1 MDFKDYDMS
10 DDTLAAWVMSKADNW
25 REHYES
31 NYQSKFE
38 EYTRIWRGIWASQDK
53 TKESERSRIVTPAT
67 LQAVEINV
75 AELEEATF
83 GRGRFFD
90 ISDDIADQNKADIDG
105 FKKQLEQDFKNY
117 GVRKDISDC
126 LINAAVYGTAVA
138 EVVLEEVKE
147 MRPGSEPIMGGDLRA
162 VGVNITDRIVVK
174 LKPIQPQNF
183 LIDPIA
189 TNVQNAVGCII
200 DEYVSK
206 HSIELLQEQGVY
218 AEGELGTAY
227 EDNDINFDQELLIQ
241 PKEKVRLTKY
251 FGYVPRALLSD
262 AGDEDEDIVGL
273 VDKDASEDSSELVEA
288 IVVIANGELILK
300 AEENPYMMGDRP
312 LVAFQWDAIPNTF
325 YGMGVVEKAYNS
337 QKALDAEIRARID
350 ALALT
355 VHPMMGVDATRIP
368 RGTKPEIKAG
378 KMLLTNGDPA
388 QVLKPFNFG
397 SVDQITFAQAGALNT
412 MVQDA
417 TGAVSATSMSSITG
431 TQATAGGASMSMSSI
446 IKRQKRTLIN
456 FQECFLIPFIKKA
469 AWRYMQFEPEL
480 YPAADYNFIVTSS
493 LGTMARE
500 FEVAQLTQ
508 LLQTVQQGS
517 SEYLVLLQA
526 IIDNT
531 NINDREQLKETL
543 KQSGQPTK
551 EEAAA
556 AQAAQKAQ
564 LDFQAS
570 QTAALQGQA
579 AESAARA
586 KKYDAETRAIPV
598 KLQNEQITTVG
609 DLDSDDEKNFERRM
623 KIANLALTEES
634 MRLSKRPAEGRNNGN
649 N

>member
-1 MDFKDYDMS
+1 MDFKDYDMQE
-10 DDTLAAWVMSKADNW
+10 DTLSSWVMVKADTW

-38 EYTRIWRGIWASQDK
+38 EYTRIWRGIWSSEDK
-53 TKESERSRIVTPAT
+53 TKNSERSKIVTPAT

-90 ISDDIADQNKADIDG
+90 IKDDVADQDKTDIDG

-117 GVRKDISDC
+117 GIRKDISDC

-147 MRPGSEPIMGGDLRA
+147 MRPASEPIMGGDLRA
-162 VGVNITDRIVVK
+162 VGVNVTDRVVVK
-174 LKPIQPQNF
+174 LKPVQPQNF
-183 LIDPIA
+183 LIDPVA
-189 TNVQNAVGCII
+189 TSVNNAVGCII
-200 DEYVSK
+200 DEYVPR
-206 HSIELLQEQGVY
+206 HSVELLQEAGVY
-218 AEGELGTAY
+218 ADVEIAVAY
-227 EDNDINFDQELLIQ
+227 EDSNLNADNELTIQ
-241 PKEKVRLTKY
+241 PKDKVRLTKY
-251 FGYVPRALLSD
+251 FGYVPRSLLSD
-262 AGDEDEDIVGL
+262 ASEDYEDVVGLIDEDP
-273 VDKDASEDSSELVEA
+273 SEDASELVEA
-288 IVVIANGELILK
+288 IVVVANGETILK
-300 AEENPYMMGDRP
+300 AEENPYMMEDRP
-312 LVAFQWDAIPNTF
+312 VISFQWDAIPNSF

-368 RGTKPEIKAG
+368 RGAKPEIKAG

-397 SVDQITFAQAGALNT
+397 SVDQITFAQAGALNS

-431 TQATAGGASMSMSSI
+431 TQATAGGASMSMSSV

-456 FQECFLIPFIKKA
+456 FQECFLVPFIKKA
-469 AWRYMQFEPEL
+469 AWRYMQFEPDL
-480 YPAADYNFIVTSS
+480 YPAADYNFVITSS

-500 FEVAQLTQ
+500 FEVSQLTQ

-517 SEYLVLLQA
+517 PEYSVLLQA

-531 NINDREQLKETL
+531 NINDREELKETI
-543 KQSGQPTK
+543 KQSGQPS
-551 EEAAA
+551 EE
-556 AQAAQKAQ
+556 QQKAQ
-564 LDFQAS
+564 QESQQAELAFKAS
-570 QTAALQGQA
+570 QTAALNGQA
-579 AESAARA
+579 EESMARA
-586 KKYDAETRAIPV
+586 KKYDVESRGVPV
-598 KLQNEQITTVG
+598 KLQNDQIKAVG
-609 DLDSDDEKNFERRM
+609 SLDSDDDKNFEKRM
-623 KIANLALTEES
+623 KIANLALNETS
-634 MRLSKRPAEGRNNGN
+634 MRLSKQPVEGNTNGSN
-649 N
+649 

>member
-1 MDFKDYDMS
+1 MDFKDYDMQE
-10 DDTLAAWVMSKADNW
+10 DTLSSWVMVKADTW

-38 EYTRIWRGIWASQDK
+38 EYTRIWRGIWSSEDK
-53 TKESERSRIVTPAT
+53 TKNSERSKIVTPAT

-90 ISDDIADQNKADIDG
+90 IKDDVADQNKTDIDG

-117 GVRKDISDC
+117 GIRKDISDC

-147 MRPGSEPIMGGDLRA
+147 MRPASEPIMGGDLRA
-162 VGVNITDRIVVK
+162 VGVNVTDRVVVK

-183 LIDPIA
+183 LIDPVA
-189 TNVQNAVGCII
+189 TSVNNAVGCII
-200 DEYVSK
+200 DEYVPR
-206 HSIELLQEQGVY
+206 HSVELLQEAGVY
-218 AEGELGTAY
+218 ADVEIAVAY
-227 EDNDINFDQELLIQ
+227 EDSNLNADNELTIQ
-241 PKEKVRLTKY
+241 PKDKVRLTKY
-251 FGYVPRALLSD
+251 FGYVPRSLLSD
-262 AGDEDEDIVGL
+262 ASEDYEDVVGLIDEDP
-273 VDKDASEDSSELVEA
+273 SEDASELVEA
-288 IVVIANGELILK
+288 IVVIANGETILK
-300 AEENPYMMGDRP
+300 AEENPYMMEDRP
-312 LVAFQWDAIPNTF
+312 VISFQWDAIPNSF

-368 RGTKPEIKAG
+368 RGAKPEIKAG

-397 SVDQITFAQAGALNT
+397 SVDQITFAQAGALNS

-431 TQATAGGASMSMSSI
+431 TQATAGGASMSMSSV

-456 FQECFLIPFIKKA
+456 FQECFLVPFIKKA
-469 AWRYMQFEPEL
+469 AWRYMQFEPDL
-480 YPAADYNFIVTSS
+480 YPAADYNFVITSS

-500 FEVAQLTQ
+500 FEVSQLTQ

-517 SEYLVLLQA
+517 PEYSVLLQA

-531 NINDREQLKETL
+531 NINDREELKETI
-543 KQSGQPTK
+543 KQSGQPS
-551 EEAAA
+551 EE
-556 AQAAQKAQ
+556 QQKAQ
-564 LDFQAS
+564 QETQQAELAFKAS
-570 QTAALQGQA
+570 QTAALNGQA
-579 AESAARA
+579 EESMARA
-586 KKYDAETRAIPV
+586 KKYDVESRGVPV
-598 KLQNEQITTVG
+598 KLQNDQIKAVG
-609 DLDSDDEKNFERRM
+609 SLDSDDDKNFEKRM
-623 KIANLALTEES
+623 KIANLALNETS
-634 MRLSKRPAEGRNNGN
+634 MRLSKPPVEGNTNGSN
-649 N
+649 

>member
-1 MDFKDYDMS
+1 MDFKDYDMQE
-10 DDTLAAWVMSKADNW
+10 DTLSSWVMVKADTW

-38 EYTRIWRGIWASQDK
+38 EYTRIWRGIWSSEDK
-53 TKESERSRIVTPAT
+53 TKNSERSKIVTPAT

-90 ISDDIADQNKADIDG
+90 IKDDVADQNKTDIDG

-117 GVRKDISDC
+117 GIRKDISDC

-147 MRPGSEPIMGGDLRA
+147 MRPASEPIMGGDLRA
-162 VGVNITDRIVVK
+162 VGVNVTDRVVVK

-183 LIDPIA
+183 LIDPVA
-189 TNVQNAVGCII
+189 TSVNNAVGCII
-200 DEYVSK
+200 DEYVPR
-206 HSIELLQEQGVY
+206 HSVELLQEAGVY
-218 AEGELGTAY
+218 ADVEIAEAY
-227 EDNDINFDQELLIQ
+227 EDSNLNADNELTIQ
-241 PKEKVRLTKY
+241 PKDKVRLTKY
-251 FGYVPRALLSD
+251 FGYVPRSLLSD
-262 AGDEDEDIVGL
+262 ASEDYEDVVGLIDEDP
-273 VDKDASEDSSELVEA
+273 SEGASELVEA
-288 IVVIANGELILK
+288 IVVIANGETILK
-300 AEENPYMMGDRP
+300 AEENPYMMEDRP
-312 LVAFQWDAIPNTF
+312 VISFQWDAIPNSF

-368 RGTKPEIKAG
+368 RGAKPEIKAG

-397 SVDQITFAQAGALNT
+397 SVDQITFAQAGALNS

-431 TQATAGGASMSMSSI
+431 TQATAGGASMSMSSV

-456 FQECFLIPFIKKA
+456 FQECFLVPFIKKA
-469 AWRYMQFEPEL
+469 AWRYMQFEPDL
-480 YPAADYNFIVTSS
+480 YPAADYNFVITSS

-500 FEVAQLTQ
+500 FEVSQLTQ

-517 SEYLVLLQA
+517 PEYSVLLQA

-531 NINDREQLKETL
+531 NINDREELKETI
-543 KQSGQPTK
+543 KQSGQPS
-551 EEAAA
+551 EE
-556 AQAAQKAQ
+556 QQKAQ
-564 LDFQAS
+564 QESQKAELAFKAS
-570 QTAALQGQA
+570 QTAALNGQA
-579 AESAARA
+579 AESMARA
-586 KKYDAETRAIPV
+586 KKYDVESRGVPV
-598 KLQNEQITTVG
+598 KLQNDQIKAVG
-609 DLDSDDEKNFERRM
+609 SLDSDDDKNFEKRM
-623 KIANLALTEES
+623 KIANLALNETS
-634 MRLSKRPAEGRNNGN
+634 MRLSKPPVEGNTNGSN
-649 N
+649 

>member
-1 MDFKDYDMS
+1 MDFKDYDMQE
-10 DDTLAAWVMSKADNW
+10 DTLSSWVMVKADTW

-38 EYTRIWRGIWASQDK
+38 EYTRIWRGIWSSEDK
-53 TKESERSRIVTPAT
+53 TKNSERSKIVTPAT

-90 ISDDIADQNKADIDG
+90 IKDDVADQNKTDIDG

-117 GVRKDISDC
+117 GIRKDISDC

-147 MRPGSEPIMGGDLRA
+147 MRPASEPIMGGDLRA
-162 VGVNITDRIVVK
+162 VGVNVTDRVVVK
-174 LKPIQPQNF
+174 LKPVQPQNF
-183 LIDPIA
+183 LIDPVA
-189 TNVQNAVGCII
+189 TSVNNAVGCII
-200 DEYVSK
+200 DEYVPR
-206 HSIELLQEQGVY
+206 HSVELLQEAGVY
-218 AEGELGTAY
+218 ADVEIAVAY
-227 EDNDINFDQELLIQ
+227 EDSNLNADNELTIQ
-241 PKEKVRLTKY
+241 PKDKVRLTKY
-251 FGYVPRALLSD
+251 FGYVPRSLLSD
-262 AGDEDEDIVGL
+262 ASEDYEDVVGLIDEDP
-273 VDKDASEDSSELVEA
+273 SEDASELVEA
-288 IVVIANGELILK
+288 IVVIANGETILK
-300 AEENPYMMGDRP
+300 AEENPYMMEDRP
-312 LVAFQWDAIPNTF
+312 VISFQWDAIPNSF

-368 RGTKPEIKAG
+368 RGAKPEIKAG

-397 SVDQITFAQAGALNT
+397 SVDQITFAQAGALNS

-431 TQATAGGASMSMSSI
+431 TQATAGGASMSMSSV

-456 FQECFLIPFIKKA
+456 FQECFLVPFIKKA
-469 AWRYMQFEPEL
+469 AWRYMQFEPDL
-480 YPAADYNFIVTSS
+480 YPAADYNFVITSS

-500 FEVAQLTQ
+500 FEVSQLTQ

-517 SEYLVLLQA
+517 PEYSVLLQA

-531 NINDREQLKETL
+531 NINDREELKETI
-543 KQSGQPTK
+543 KQSGQPS
-551 EEAAA
+551 EE
-556 AQAAQKAQ
+556 QQKAQ
-564 LDFQAS
+564 QESQQAELAFKAS
-570 QTAALQGQA
+570 QTAALNGQA
-579 AESAARA
+579 AESVARA
-586 KKYDAETRAIPV
+586 KKYDVESRGVPV
-598 KLQNEQITTVG
+598 KLQNDQIKAVG
-609 DLDSDDEKNFERRM
+609 SLDSDDDKNFEKRM
-623 KIANLALTEES
+623 KIANLALNETS
-634 MRLSKRPAEGRNNGN
+634 MRLSKPPVEGNTNGSN
-649 N
+649 

>member
-10 DDTLAAWVMSKADNW
+10 EDTLEAWVMNKADDW
-25 REHYES
+25 RDHYRS
-31 NYQSKFE
+31 NYQQKFD
-38 EYTRIWRGIWASQDK
+38 EYTRIWRGIWASEDK
-53 TKESERSRIVTPAT
+53 TKQSERSKIVTPAT

-90 ISDDIADQNKADIDG
+90 IEDDIADQNKVDIDG
-105 FKKQLEQDFKNY
+105 FKKQLEQDFKAY
-117 GVRKDISDC
+117 GIRKDISDC

-147 MRPGSEPIMGGDLRA
+147 MRPASEPIMGGDLRA
-162 VGVNITDRIVVK
+162 VGVNIADRTVVK

-189 TNVQNAVGCII
+189 TSIENASGCII
-200 DEYVSK
+200 DEFVSR
-206 HSIELLQEQGVY
+206 HSLELLQEAGVY
-218 AEGELGTAY
+218 ADKEIGIAY
-227 EDNDINFDQELLIQ
+227 EDSDLDTDKELVIQ
-241 PKEKVRLTKY
+241 PSDKVRLIKY

-262 AGDEDEDIVGL
+262 SGEEEEEIAGILDE
-273 VDKDASEDSSELVEA
+273 DASEDVSELVEA
-288 IVVIANGELILK
+288 IVVVANGTLMK
-300 AEENPYMMGDRP
+300 AEENPYMMQDRS
-312 LVAFQWDAIPNTF
+312 LVAFQWDAIPNSF

-368 RGTKPEIKAG
+368 RGAKPEIKAG

-388 QVLKPFNFG
+388 TVLKPFNFG
-397 SVDQITFAQAGALNT
+397 SVDQITFAQAGALNN

-417 TGAVSATSMSSITG
+417 TGAVSPTSTASITG
-431 TQATAGGASMSMSSI
+431 TQATAGGASMSMASI

-456 FQECFLIPFIKKA
+456 FQECFLVPFIKKA

-480 YPAADYNFIVTSS
+480 YPAADYNFIITSS

-500 FEVAQLTQ
+500 FEVGQLTQ

-517 SEYLVLLQA
+517 PEYSVLLQA
-526 IIDNT
+526 ILDNT
-531 NINDREQLKETL
+531 NINDREALKQQIA
-543 KQSGQPTK
+543 QSGQPT
-551 EEAAA
+551 EEQQQA
-556 AQAAQKAQ
+556 AQAAQAAELAFKE
-564 LDFQAS
+564 S
-570 QTAALQGQA
+570 QTAALNGQA
-579 AESAARA
+579 AESQARA
-586 KKYDAETRAIPV
+586 KKYSADTRAIPV
-598 KLQNEQITTVG
+598 SLETDRVKALG
-609 DLDSDDEKNFERRM
+609 SLDSDDDKNFERRVQ
-623 KIANLALTEES
+623 IANLAMNEAKLPPKQPTE
-634 MRLSKRPAEGRNNGN
+634 G
-649 N
+649 

>member
-1 MDFKDYDMS
+1 MDFKDYDMQE
-10 DDTLAAWVMSKADNW
+10 DTLSSWVMVKADTW

-38 EYTRIWRGIWASQDK
+38 EYTRIWRGIWSSEDK
-53 TKESERSRIVTPAT
+53 TKNSERSKIVTPAT

-90 ISDDIADQNKADIDG
+90 IKDDVADQNKTDIDG

-117 GVRKDISDC
+117 GIRKDISDC

-147 MRPGSEPIMGGDLRA
+147 MRPASEPIMGGDLRA
-162 VGVNITDRIVVK
+162 VGVNVTDRVVVK

-183 LIDPIA
+183 LIDPVA
-189 TNVQNAVGCII
+189 TSVNNAVGCII
-200 DEYVSK
+200 DEYVPR
-206 HSIELLQEQGVY
+206 HSVELLQEAGVY
-218 AEGELGTAY
+218 ADVEIAVAY
-227 EDNDINFDQELLIQ
+227 EDSNLNADNELTIQ
-241 PKEKVRLTKY
+241 PKDKVRLTKY
-251 FGYVPRALLSD
+251 FGYVPRSLLSD
-262 AGDEDEDIVGL
+262 ASEDYEDVVGLIDEDP
-273 VDKDASEDSSELVEA
+273 SEDASELVEA
-288 IVVIANGELILK
+288 IVVIANGETILK
-300 AEENPYMMGDRP
+300 AEENPYMMEDRP
-312 LVAFQWDAIPNTF
+312 VISFQWDAIPNSF

-368 RGTKPEIKAG
+368 RGAKPEIKAG

-397 SVDQITFAQAGALNT
+397 SVDQITFAQAGALNS

-431 TQATAGGASMSMSSI
+431 TQATAGGASMSMSSV

-456 FQECFLIPFIKKA
+456 FQECFLVPFIKKA
-469 AWRYMQFEPEL
+469 AWRYMQFEPDL
-480 YPAADYNFIVTSS
+480 YPAADYNFVITSS

-500 FEVAQLTQ
+500 FEVSQLTQ

-517 SEYLVLLQA
+517 PEYSVLLQA

-531 NINDREQLKETL
+531 NINDREELKETL
-543 KQSGQPTK
+543 KQSGQPS
-551 EEAAA
+551 EE
-556 AQAAQKAQ
+556 QQKAQ
-564 LDFQAS
+564 QETQQAELAFKAS
-570 QTAALQGQA
+570 QTAALNGQA
-579 AESAARA
+579 EESMARA
-586 KKYDAETRAIPV
+586 KKYDVESRGVPV
-598 KLQNEQITTVG
+598 KLQNDQIKAVG
-609 DLDSDDEKNFERRM
+609 SLDSDDDKNFEKRM
-623 KIANLALTEES
+623 KIANLALNETS
-634 MRLSKRPAEGRNNGN
+634 MRLSKPPVEGNTNGSN
-649 N
+649 

>member
-1 MDFKDYDMS
+1 MDFKDYDMQE
-10 DDTLAAWVMSKADNW
+10 DTLSSWVMVKADTW

-38 EYTRIWRGIWASQDK
+38 EYTRIWRGIWSSEDK
-53 TKESERSRIVTPAT
+53 TKNSERSKIVTPAT

-90 ISDDIADQNKADIDG
+90 IKDDVADQNKTDIDG

-117 GVRKDISDC
+117 GIRKDISDC

-147 MRPGSEPIMGGDLRA
+147 MRPASEPIMGGDLRA
-162 VGVNITDRIVVK
+162 VGVNVTDRVVVK
-174 LKPIQPQNF
+174 LKPVQPQNF
-183 LIDPIA
+183 LIDPVA
-189 TNVQNAVGCII
+189 TSVNNAVGCII
-200 DEYVSK
+200 DEYVPR
-206 HSIELLQEQGVY
+206 HSVELLQEAGVY
-218 AEGELGTAY
+218 ADVEIAVAY
-227 EDNDINFDQELLIQ
+227 EDSNLNADNELTIQ
-241 PKEKVRLTKY
+241 PKDKVRLTKY
-251 FGYVPRALLSD
+251 FGYVPRSLLSD
-262 AGDEDEDIVGL
+262 ASEDYEDVVGLIDEDP
-273 VDKDASEDSSELVEA
+273 SEDASELVEA
-288 IVVIANGELILK
+288 IVVIANGETILK
-300 AEENPYMMGDRP
+300 AEENPYMMEDRP
-312 LVAFQWDAIPNTF
+312 VISFQWDAIPNSF

-368 RGTKPEIKAG
+368 RGAKPEIKAG

-397 SVDQITFAQAGALNT
+397 SVDQITFAQAGALNS

-431 TQATAGGASMSMSSI
+431 TQATAGGASMSMSSV

-456 FQECFLIPFIKKA
+456 FQECFLVPFIKKA
-469 AWRYMQFEPEL
+469 AWRYMQFEPDL
-480 YPAADYNFIVTSS
+480 YPAADYNFVITSS

-500 FEVAQLTQ
+500 FEVSQLTQ

-517 SEYLVLLQA
+517 PEYSVLLQA

-531 NINDREQLKETL
+531 NINNREELKETI
-543 KQSGQPTK
+543 KQSGQPS
-551 EEAAA
+551 EE
-556 AQAAQKAQ
+556 QQKAQ
-564 LDFQAS
+564 QESQQAELAFKAS
-570 QTAALQGQA
+570 QTAALNGQA
-579 AESAARA
+579 EESMARA
-586 KKYDAETRAIPV
+586 KKYDVESRGVPV
-598 KLQNEQITTVG
+598 KLQNDQIKAVG
-609 DLDSDDEKNFERRM
+609 SLDSDDDKNFEKRM
-623 KIANLALTEES
+623 KIANLALNETS
-634 MRLSKRPAEGRNNGN
+634 MRLSKPPVEGNTNGSN
-649 N
+649 

>member
-1 MDFKDYDMS
+1 MDFKDYDMQE
-10 DDTLAAWVMSKADNW
+10 DTLSSWVMVKADTW

-38 EYTRIWRGIWASQDK
+38 EYTRIWRGIWSSEDK
-53 TKESERSRIVTPAT
+53 TKNSERSKIVTPAT

-90 ISDDIADQNKADIDG
+90 IKDDVADQNKTDIDG

-117 GVRKDISDC
+117 GIRKDISDC

-147 MRPGSEPIMGGDLRA
+147 MRPASEPIMGGDLTA
-162 VGVNITDRIVVK
+162 VGVNVTDRVVVK
-174 LKPIQPQNF
+174 LKPVQPQNF
-183 LIDPIA
+183 LIDPVA
-189 TNVQNAVGCII
+189 TSVNNAVGCII
-200 DEYVSK
+200 DEYVPR
-206 HSIELLQEQGVY
+206 HSVELLQEAGVY
-218 AEGELGTAY
+218 ADVEIAVAY
-227 EDNDINFDQELLIQ
+227 EDSNLNADNELTIQ
-241 PKEKVRLTKY
+241 PKDKVRLTKY
-251 FGYVPRALLSD
+251 FGYVPRSLLSD
-262 AGDEDEDIVGL
+262 ASEDYEDVVGLIDEDP
-273 VDKDASEDSSELVEA
+273 SEGASELVEA
-288 IVVIANGELILK
+288 IVVIANGETILK
-300 AEENPYMMGDRP
+300 AEENPYMMEDRP
-312 LVAFQWDAIPNTF
+312 VISFQWDAIPNSF

-368 RGTKPEIKAG
+368 RGAKPEIKAG

-397 SVDQITFAQAGALNT
+397 SVDQITFAQAGALNS

-431 TQATAGGASMSMSSI
+431 TQATAGGASMSMSSV

-456 FQECFLIPFIKKA
+456 FQECFLVPFIKKA
-469 AWRYMQFEPEL
+469 AWRYMQFEPDL
-480 YPAADYNFIVTSS
+480 YPAADYNFVITSS

-500 FEVAQLTQ
+500 FEVSQLTQ

-517 SEYLVLLQA
+517 PEYSVLLQA

-531 NINDREQLKETL
+531 NINDREKLKETI
-543 KQSGQPTK
+543 KQSGQPS
-551 EEAAA
+551 EE
-556 AQAAQKAQ
+556 QQKAQ
-564 LDFQAS
+564 QESQQAELAFKAS
-570 QTAALQGQA
+570 QTAALNGQA
-579 AESAARA
+579 EESMARA
-586 KKYDAETRAIPV
+586 KKYDVESRGVPV
-598 KLQNEQITTVG
+598 KLQNDQIKAVG
-609 DLDSDDEKNFERRM
+609 SLDSDDDKNFEKRM
-623 KIANLALTEES
+623 KIANLALNETS
-634 MRLSKRPAEGRNNGN
+634 MRLSKPPVEGNTNGSN
-649 N
+649 

>member
-1 MDFKDYDMS
+1 MDFKDYDMQE
-10 DDTLAAWVMSKADNW
+10 DTLSSWVMVKADTW

-38 EYTRIWRGIWASQDK
+38 EYTRIWRGIWSSEDK
-53 TKESERSRIVTPAT
+53 TKNSERSKIVTPAT

-90 ISDDIADQNKADIDG
+90 IKDDVADQNKTDIDG

-117 GVRKDISDC
+117 GIRKDISDC

-147 MRPGSEPIMGGDLRA
+147 MRPASEPIMGGDLRA
-162 VGVNITDRIVVK
+162 VGVNVTDRVVVK
-174 LKPIQPQNF
+174 LKPVQPQNF
-183 LIDPIA
+183 LIDPVA
-189 TNVQNAVGCII
+189 TSVNNAVGCII
-200 DEYVSK
+200 DEYVPR
-206 HSIELLQEQGVY
+206 HSVELLQEAGVY
-218 AEGELGTAY
+218 ADVEIAVAY
-227 EDNDINFDQELLIQ
+227 EDSNLNADNELTIQ
-241 PKEKVRLTKY
+241 PKDKVRLTKY
-251 FGYVPRALLSD
+251 FGYVPRSLLSD
-262 AGDEDEDIVGL
+262 ASEDYEDVVGLIDEDP
-273 VDKDASEDSSELVEA
+273 SEDASELVEA
-288 IVVIANGELILK
+288 IVVIANGETILK
-300 AEENPYMMGDRP
+300 AEENPYMMEDRP
-312 LVAFQWDAIPNTF
+312 VISFQWDAIPNSF

-368 RGTKPEIKAG
+368 RGAKPEIKAG

-397 SVDQITFAQAGALNT
+397 SVDQITFAQAGALNS

-431 TQATAGGASMSMSSI
+431 TQATAGGASMSMSSV

-456 FQECFLIPFIKKA
+456 FQECFLVPFIKKA
-469 AWRYMQFEPEL
+469 AWRYMQFEPDL
-480 YPAADYNFIVTSS
+480 YPAADYNFVITSS

-500 FEVAQLTQ
+500 FEVSQLTQ

-517 SEYLVLLQA
+517 PEYSVLLQA

-531 NINDREQLKETL
+531 NINDREELKETI
-543 KQSGQPTK
+543 KQSGQPS
-551 EEAAA
+551 EE
-556 AQAAQKAQ
+556 QQKAQ
-564 LDFQAS
+564 QESQQAELAFKAS
-570 QTAALQGQA
+570 QTAALNGQA
-579 AESAARA
+579 EESMARA
-586 KKYDAETRAIPV
+586 KKYDVESRGVPV
-598 KLQNEQITTVG
+598 KLQNDQIKAVG
-609 DLDSDDEKNFERRM
+609 SLDSDDDKNFEKRM
-623 KIANLALTEES
+623 KIANLALNETS
-634 MRLSKRPAEGRNNGN
+634 MRLSKPPVEGNTNGSN
-649 N
+649 

>member
-1 MDFKDYDMS
+1 MDFKDYDMQE
-10 DDTLAAWVMSKADNW
+10 DTLSSWVMVKADTW

-38 EYTRIWRGIWASQDK
+38 EYTRIWRGIWSSEDK
-53 TKESERSRIVTPAT
+53 TKNSERSKIVTPAT

-90 ISDDIADQNKADIDG
+90 IKDDVADQNKTDIDG

-117 GVRKDISDC
+117 GIRKDISDC

-147 MRPGSEPIMGGDLRA
+147 MRPASEPIMGGDLRA
-162 VGVNITDRIVVK
+162 VGVNVTDRVVVK

-183 LIDPIA
+183 LIDPVA
-189 TNVQNAVGCII
+189 TSVNNAVGCII
-200 DEYVSK
+200 DEYVPR
-206 HSIELLQEQGVY
+206 HSVELLQEAGVY
-218 AEGELGTAY
+218 ADVEIAVAY
-227 EDNDINFDQELLIQ
+227 EDSNLNADNELTIQ
-241 PKEKVRLTKY
+241 PKDKVRLTKY
-251 FGYVPRALLSD
+251 FGYVPRSLLSD
-262 AGDEDEDIVGL
+262 ASEDYEDVVGLIDEDP
-273 VDKDASEDSSELVEA
+273 SEGASELVEA
-288 IVVIANGELILK
+288 IVVIANGETILK
-300 AEENPYMMGDRP
+300 AEENPYMMEDRP
-312 LVAFQWDAIPNTF
+312 VISFQWDAIPNSF

-368 RGTKPEIKAG
+368 RGAKPEIKAG

-397 SVDQITFAQAGALNT
+397 SVDQITFAQAGALNS

-431 TQATAGGASMSMSSI
+431 TQATAGGASMSMSSV

-456 FQECFLIPFIKKA
+456 FQECFLVPFIKKA
-469 AWRYMQFEPEL
+469 AWRYMQFEPDL
-480 YPAADYNFIVTSS
+480 YPAADYNFVITSS

-500 FEVAQLTQ
+500 FEVSQLTQ

-517 SEYLVLLQA
+517 PEYSVLLQA

-531 NINDREQLKETL
+531 NINDREELKETI
-543 KQSGQPTK
+543 KQSGQPS
-551 EEAAA
+551 EE
-556 AQAAQKAQ
+556 QQKAQ
-564 LDFQAS
+564 QETQQAELAFKAS
-570 QTAALQGQA
+570 QTAALNGQA
-579 AESAARA
+579 EESMARA
-586 KKYDAETRAIPV
+586 KKYDVESRGVPV
-598 KLQNEQITTVG
+598 KLQNDQIKAVG
-609 DLDSDDEKNFERRM
+609 SLDSDDDKNFEKRM
-623 KIANLALTEES
+623 KIANLALNETS
-634 MRLSKRPAEGRNNGN
+634 MRLSKPPVEGNTNGSN
-649 N
+649 